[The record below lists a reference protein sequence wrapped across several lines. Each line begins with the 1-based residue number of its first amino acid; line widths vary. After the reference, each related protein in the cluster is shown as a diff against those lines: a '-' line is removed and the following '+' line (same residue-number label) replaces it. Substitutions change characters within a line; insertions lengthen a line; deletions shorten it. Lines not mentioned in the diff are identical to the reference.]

1 MVKKSG
7 YNVNILEKFDEGRIY
22 RCIKPLIEEL
32 NINFGACKPELFI
45 Q

>member
-1 MVKKSG
+1 MIKKLG
-7 YNVNILEKFDEGRIY
+7 YNVNILERFDKGRIY

-32 NINFGACKPELFI
+32 NINFGAYKPELFI